1 MDVKQHV
8 EVIRMEIN
16 PKNTALIVVD
26 VQNGYCSDNGSF
38 KSYGFD
44 IKPMQEMV
52 PKLKE
57 FISAYKEKGGLV
69 IYTQE
74 IEGEKSPKNMK
85 ALYEKGPLEPM
96 CLPGSLDTE
105 FYEVAPQEEDIVLK
119 KHTWSGFS
127 NPELDKILKEKG
139 IENIILTGVCTDV
152 CIDATLTGALER
164 GYNIIVPK
172 DLVATDG
179 RDWRQSLHNIYLNA
193 SWPILKA
200 HVYDSKEVLEKLGGD

>member
-1 MDVKQHV
+1 MKID
-8 EVIRMEIN
+8 
-16 PKNTALIVVD
+16 PKNTALIVID
-26 VQNGYCSDNGSF
+26 VQNGYCSNEGSF

-44 IKPMQEMV
+44 ISPMQEMV

-74 IEGEKSPKNMK
+74 IEGEESPKNMK
-85 ALYEKGPLEPM
+85 ELYKRGPLTPM
-96 CLPGSLDTE
+96 CLPGTLDAE
-105 FYEVAPQEEDIVLK
+105 FYEIAPQGDDVVIK
-119 KHTWSGFS
+119 KHTWSAFS
-127 NPELDKILKEKG
+127 NPELEEVLKEKG
-139 IENIILTGVCTDV
+139 IENLILTGVCTDV
-152 CIDATLTGALER
+152 CVNATLESGFER

-179 RDWRQSLHNIYLNA
+179 RDWRQNLHNIYLNA